1 MTRSAFLTVATLA
14 SLTAGAPA
22 IGTAQEGHV
31 LIVVGIGG
39 EQSYQDRF
47 HEWASGLKDAL
58 VARHGLAAGNV
69 IYLGEDP
76 TRDPARIQ
84 GPSRTDNIKSALSAI
99 ASKAGPQDRV
109 MIVIFGHGTTR
120 GTESVLNLPGPDL
133 SADSLAVA
141 LAAFPTQEVAVVNTA
156 SASGAFVQAL
166 SGARR
171 TVITATRTANERNE
185 TWFGKYFVEA
195 YTGEQAD
202 LDKDGRVS
210 LLEAYAYSKRE
221 VARQY
226 QEATLLLTEHS
237 LLDDDGDE
245 RGTGEPADSTADGR
259 VAKTFAFGRLGT
271 VNPANVTDP
280 ILKGLLEQRAEMER
294 RLDALR
300 ARRETMEA
308 AAYDRELEAL
318 LVEIALKDRE
328 IRARGGG
335 GER

>member
-1 MTRSAFLTVATLA
+1 MTRAAPARVLATLA
-14 SLTAGAPA
+14 ALAGAPA
-22 IGTAQEGHV
+22 LGAAQDGHV

-39 EQSYQDRF
+39 EEAYEQRF

-69 IYLGEDP
+69 TYLGEDP
-76 TRDPARIQ
+76 TKDPARIQ
-84 GPSRTDNIKSALSAI
+84 GPSRVENIKSTLSAM
-99 ASKAGPQDRV
+99 AGKAGPQDRV
-109 MIVIFGHGTTR
+109 LIVIFGHGTTR
-120 GTESVLNLPGPDL
+120 GAESVLNLPGPDL
-133 SADSLAVA
+133 SADSLAVM
-141 LAAFPTQEVAVVNTA
+141 LADFPTQEIAVVNTA

-166 SGARR
+166 SGPKR

-185 TWFGKYFVEA
+185 TWFGKYFSEA
-195 YTGEQAD
+195 FSGDQAD

-210 LLEAYAYSKRE
+210 LLEAYAFAKRE

-259 VAKTFAFGRLGT
+259 LAKTFAFGRVGAL
-271 VNPANVTDP
+271 NPANVTDP
-280 ILKGLLEQRAEMER
+280 VLKGLLEQRAELER

-300 ARRETMEA
+300 ARRDTMEA

-328 IRARGGG
+328 IRLRGGG
-335 GER
+335 GGP